1 MSFKAAG
8 LTYVRFSSIASKAMR
23 RGLKPAA
30 AGKSSYN
37 VMSTFGLL
45 FSRCQIE
52 SKEYFF
58 MYSIFLLDRFVDDEV
73 DVYKTIVFT

>member
-30 AGKSSYN
+30 AGKTFNNVSSF
-37 VMSTFGLL
+37 FGLFFSFFVKSRMKNIFFRIAL
-45 FSRCQIE
+45 F
-52 SKEYFF
+52 FA
-58 MYSIFLLDRFVDDEV
+58 
-73 DVYKTIVFT
+73 